1 MHTGYVVDG
10 VTHQCL
16 EINHQMRRHAKLCGD
31 ASDITPLSI
40 HGVDDGDVLI
50 DQLTQ
55 IFVAAGN
62 DHLNALLGCQYS
74 QSANDIIGFNAR
86 NI

>member
-1 MHTGYVVDG
+1 MHTGYVIDG
-10 VTHQCL
+10 IPHQCL

-31 ASDITPLSI
+31 ASDITPLSV

-50 DQLTQ
+50 DQLAQ
-55 IFVAAGN
+55 IFVATRN
-62 DHLNALLGCQYS
+62 NHLNALLGCQYS

-86 NI
+86 HI

>member
-1 MHTGYVVDG
+1 MHTGYVVDS

-16 EINHQMRRHAKLCGD
+16 EINHQMRRHAKLCSD
-31 ASDITPLSI
+31 ASDIPPLSI

-55 IFVAAGN
+55 IFVAAG
-62 DHLNALLGCQYS
+62 DDYLNALLGCQYS
-74 QSANDIIGFNAR
+74 QSSNDIICFDAR
-86 NI
+86 HI

>member
-16 EINHQMRRHAKLCGD
+16 EINHQMRWHAKLCGD
-31 ASDITPLSI
+31 ASDITPLSV

-50 DQLTQ
+50 DQLAQ
-55 IFVAAGN
+55 IFVATGN
-62 DHLNALLGCQYS
+62 DYLNALLGCQNS
-74 QSANDIIGFNAR
+74 QGADHVVGFDTR

>member
-1 MHTGYVVDG
+1 MHTGYVIDG
-10 VTHQCL
+10 IPHQCL

-50 DQLTQ
+50 DQLAQ
-55 IFVAAGN
+55 IFVATRN
-62 DHLNALLGCQYS
+62 NHLNALLGCQYS

-86 NI
+86 HI

>member
-50 DQLTQ
+50 DQLAQ
-55 IFVAAGN
+55 IFVATGN

-86 NI
+86 HI